1 MHNEQTLS
9 LSLTHTHTQWVNAW
23 MQQLM
28 WLKWNEG
35 LLFINTLALIQ
46 KKKVNSEQTCYSTTF
61 HTHKIKTHKLSKNV
75 KWILDGFD
83 LIHT

>member
-1 MHNEQTLS
+1 MKWRTPIYK
-9 LSLTHTHTQWVNAW
+9 HTC
-23 MQQLM
+23 
-28 WLKWNEG
+28 
-35 LLFINTLALIQ
+35 INSK

>member
-1 MHNEQTLS
+1 MHNEQNPFSLS
-9 LSLTHTHTQWVNAW
+9 LSQWVNAW

-46 KKKVNSEQTCYSTTF
+46 KKKSE
-61 HTHKIKTHKLSKNV
+61 
-75 KWILDGFD
+75 
-83 LIHT
+83 